1 MKTHQTQAVTN
12 GFTLIE
18 VLIYSALLGLLM
30 TGVLGGVYM
39 IIQATGSSNERQ
51 LIDDEAN
58 FVLRKINWALD
69 GITDINLPASG
80 ATGATLSV
88 DKSGFGLPLRFRL
101 NSDNIEIDSG
111 AGTYSPLDSEN
122 VTAASLSFHHIPVSG
137 TQPAAVEASFY
148 LDDKLFTTTKFIR
161 K

>member
-69 GITDINLPASG
+69 GITDINSPASG
-80 ATGATLSV
+80 ATGTTLSI
-88 DKSGFGLPLRFRL
+88 DKSGFGLPVRFRL
-101 NSDNIEIDSG
+101 NLDNIEIDSG
-111 AGTYSPLDSEN
+111 TGTYSPLDSAN
-122 VTAASLSFHHIPVSG
+122 VTAASLSFYHVPASG
-137 TQPAAVEASFY
+137 NQPAAVKASFY
-148 LDDKLFTTTKFIR
+148 LNDKFFETTKYIR